1 MQQSSGSIGSLAAA
15 LARAQVELINPEKSM
30 VATIRPEGR
39 GAAEQIFRYA
49 PLSDG
54 LNIIRKT
61 LGQHEIATV
70 QSTLVDETAGLIRLK
85 TVLAHSSG
93 EWISSDWPVCP
104 LEDLASP
111 KRMGAAL
118 TYARRYALFA
128 LVGIAGEDDLDAP
141 DLHVA
146 EPVDPRGTHAVSHH
160 RPRPNGGDGQLGQKS
175 SAKPRSEPS
184 PAPAD
189 SGLRRK
195 LSAVLRDQLLRD
207 VGNLNSAEGAA
218 VWARR
223 ILPAKNTLHEADA
236 RQVEEAF
243 EAKLTAINGQSN
255 GASVGAGHDVPQ
267 AKPTSGEVAPATLAA
282 TGQAA
287 EAIDKSKLVH
297 PESRRIRDKD
307 HLRFVSTQ
315 PCLICGRTPADPHH
329 LRFAQSRALGRK
341 VSDEWVVALCRGHHR
356 EVHRHGDERGWWEK
370 SGIDPNVA
378 ARSLWLQSHPIRS
391 I

>member
-1 MQQSSGSIGSLAAA
+1 MQQSSESIGSLAAA

-30 VATIRPEGR
+30 VATIRPEGSG
-39 GAAEQIFRYA
+39 GAAEQVFRYA

-61 LGQHEIATV
+61 LGQHEIATL
-70 QSTLVDETAGLIRLK
+70 QSTSVDESAGLIRLN

-111 KRMGAAL
+111 KRVGAAL

-146 EPVDPRGTHAVSHH
+146 EPVDPRASHAVSHH
-160 RPRPNGGDGQLGQKS
+160 RPRSNGADGQVDRKR
-175 SAKPRSEPS
+175 SAKPRAEPS
-184 PAPAD
+184 PALAD

-207 VGNLNSAEGAA
+207 MCNLNSAEGAA

-255 GASVGAGHDVPQ
+255 RASAGDGHDAPQ
-267 AKPTSGEVAPATLAA
+267 AQSTDGYVAPATSAA
-282 TGQAA
+282 TGHAL
-287 EAIDKSKLVH
+287 EALDKS
-297 PESRRIRDKD
+297 
-307 HLRFVSTQ
+307 
-315 PCLICGRTPADPHH
+315 
-329 LRFAQSRALGRK
+329 
-341 VSDEWVVALCRGHHR
+341 
-356 EVHRHGDERGWWEK
+356 
-370 SGIDPNVA
+370 
-378 ARSLWLQSHPIRS
+378 
-391 I
+391 